1 MAKLNVFNSS
11 KFSLLALRYNQTD
24 FVAYVCVRACV
35 CLCISVFVS
44 VCNAYIIRNV
54 TFTYWFPLSS
64 CQYTLVTLK
73 TTKTTKQ
80 IWWHTCA
87 RVWLCLSVS
96 VSVCN
101 AHVIRNV
108 TWTFI
113 YSFPHFDK
121 WLRPLRKY
129 KYRFI
134 YSMCLWCWMELRS
147 PNISRR
153 TGDEHLT
160 VYVTLIVEHEIF
172 ENIFKWYFLSSLKGI
187 KTLAAKYCL

>member
-11 KFSLLALRYNQTD
+11 KFSLLALKYNQTD

-113 YSFPHFDK
+113 YSFPH
-121 WLRPLRKY
+121 L
-129 KYRFI
+129 I
-134 YSMCLWCWMELRS
+134 NGCALWENTNIGLYIACVYGAECSSGHLISHEELAM
-147 PNISRR
+147 N
-153 TGDEHLT
+153 T
-160 VYVTLIVEHEIF
+160 
-172 ENIFKWYFLSSLKGI
+172 
-187 KTLAAKYCL
+187 